1 MDADGTNVKLVA
13 NTEGR
18 ATEPRWSID
27 GKMIYFTNCKKVD
40 YGTDCQVMAA
50 EVPQG

>member
-1 MDADGTNVKLVA
+1 MNADGTNVRLVA

-27 GKMIYFTNCKKVD
+27 GSKIYFSNCQKKD
-40 YGTDCQVMAA
+40 YGVDCQILIA
-50 EVPQG
+50 ELPN

>member
-1 MDADGTNVKLVA
+1 MNADGTEPYLLA

-18 ATEPRWSID
+18 ATEPRWSTD

-40 YGTDCQVMAA
+40 FGVDCQVMAA
-50 EVPQG
+50 RTV